1 MRNVMGSAAAARP
14 DRRRFLLTG
23 LGVVGGAV
31 LAAGSMSGTG
41 FAAAGPAAKTEKTW
55 KGKTGA
61 NGWQVLSSAPVH
73 RVEGTGGVQFSA
85 VAGDVATV
93 LTHVVRRFHYEI
105 DALRDGEVTGHT
117 ANREVAAPYESNHL
131 SGTAIAIRP
140 LRYPLGAR
148 DGLFPHELVVVRD
161 ILADLEGVVQWGGDS
176 TPAKESHFGIA
187 VRPGDA
193 RLRQV
198 ASKIRGWDA
207 TPGVGAGA
215 TDALAPGRL
224 KAAKALAA
232 GRS

>member
-1 MRNVMGSAAAARP
+1 MRNVMASAAAARP

-23 LGVVGGAV
+23 LGIAGGAV
-31 LAAGSMSGTG
+31 LAAGPLSGTG
-41 FAAAGPAAKTEKTW
+41 FAAAGPVAKTW

-61 NGWQVLSSAPVH
+61 NGWPVLASAPVH
-73 RVEGTGGVQFSA
+73 RVEGTGGVHFSA
-85 VAGDVATV
+85 AAGDIATV

-105 DALRDGEVTGHT
+105 DALRDGEVAGHT
-117 ANREVAAPYESNHL
+117 SHREVAAAYESDHL

-193 RLRQV
+193 RLSRV

-224 KAAKALAA
+224 KAAKALTP
-232 GRS
+232 GRN